1 MGGRHRHVGFF
12 GTSTFY
18 VYRYAA
24 IDLDSEIRVTGTWYR
39 DTGLQGYRVT
49 VIQGYRGTGT
59 GLQGCRDTGTG
70 GTRDLRQG
78 DLIATIVV
86 AWPTAGRIAVCSV
99 ALGWVYGPRLGGG
112 PFLAAKTW
120 QSI

>member
-1 MGGRHRHVGFF
+1 MV
-12 GTSTFY
+12 
-18 VYRYAA
+18 
-24 IDLDSEIRVTGTWYR
+24 
-39 DTGLQGYRVT
+39 QGYRVT

-120 QSI
+120 